1 MKTHY
6 TELEPNI
13 YEKIAQT
20 LQHVTPILD
29 VGCGDGRLVN
39 FLAMKLGKK
48 IFGVDVSGIG
58 FEKAR
63 REAEL
68 KNVSRRV
75 EYVKAD
81 ASHLDAFWDE
91 FFGGIVSVYA
101 LHEFEDP
108 LVVLRE
114 IRRVLK
120 TGGIVV
126 IVDFI
131 KGGEAERLWG
141 ERYYT
146 PTEIESMLKDTGFKE
161 PKLSFLYK
169 DVIFISATKTQHKA
183 TIDGKTE
190 TNI

>member
-1 MKTHY
+1 METQYNKI
-6 TELEPNI
+6 EPNI
-13 YEKIAQT
+13 YGKIAQT

-29 VGCGDGRLVN
+29 VGCGDGRLAN

-48 IFGVDVSGIG
+48 IFGVDISGIG

-63 REAEL
+63 KEAEL
-68 KNVSRRV
+68 KNVSRMV

-81 ASHLDAFWDE
+81 VSHLDAFGDK
-91 FFGGIVSVYA
+91 FFGGVVSVYT

-120 TGGIVV
+120 NGGTVV
-126 IVDFI
+126 VVDFI
-131 KGGEAERLWG
+131 KGGDAERLWG

-146 PTEIESMLKDTGFKE
+146 PTEIESLLTDVGFKE
-161 PKLSFLYK
+161 PKMSLLYK
-169 DVIFISATKTQHKA
+169 DVILISATKT
-183 TIDGKTE
+183 
-190 TNI
+190 

>member
-1 MKTHY
+1 METHY
-6 TELEPNI
+6 NKLEPNI
-13 YEKIAQT
+13 HGKIAQT

-29 VGCGDGRLVN
+29 AGCGDGRLVN

-48 IFGVDVSGIG
+48 IFGVDVSDIG

-68 KNVSRRV
+68 KNVSRMV

-81 ASHLDAFWDE
+81 ASHLDAFGNK
-91 FFGGIVSVYA
+91 FFGGVVSVYT
-101 LHEFEDP
+101 LHEFEKP

-120 TGGIVV
+120 TGGTVV

-131 KGGEAERLWG
+131 KGGDAERLWG

-146 PTEIESMLKDTGFKE
+146 PTEIESMLKNAGFKE
-161 PKLSFLYK
+161 PKMCFLYK
-169 DVIFISATKTQHKA
+169 DVILISATKT
-183 TIDGKTE
+183 
-190 TNI
+190 

>member
-1 MKTHY
+1 METQYNK
-6 TELEPNI
+6 LEPNI

-20 LQHVTPILD
+20 LQHATPILD

-39 FLAMKLGKK
+39 FLAMKLRKK

-63 REAEL
+63 REAEFE
-68 KNVSRRV
+68 NVSRMV

-81 ASHLDAFWDE
+81 AIHLDAFRDE
-91 FFGGIVSVYA
+91 FFGGVVGIYT
-101 LHEFEDP
+101 LHEFEGP

-120 TGGIVV
+120 TGGTVV

-131 KGGEAERLWG
+131 KGGDAEKLWG

-146 PTEIESMLKDTGFKE
+146 PAEIESMLKDAGFKE
-161 PKLSFLYK
+161 PKMSFLYK
-169 DVIFISATKTQHKA
+169 DVILISATKT
-183 TIDGKTE
+183 
-190 TNI
+190 

>member
-114 IRRVLK
+114 IKRVLK
-120 TGGIVV
+120 TGGTVV

-131 KGGEAERLWG
+131 KGGDAERLWG

-146 PTEIESMLKDTGFKE
+146 PPEIESMLKDVGFKE
-161 PKLSFLYK
+161 LKMSFLYK
-169 DVIFISATKTQHKA
+169 DVILISATKT
-183 TIDGKTE
+183 
-190 TNI
+190 

>member
-1 MKTHY
+1 METQY
-6 TELEPNI
+6 NELEPKI

-29 VGCGDGRLVN
+29 VACGDGRLVN
-39 FLAMKLGKK
+39 FLAMKLGRK
-48 IFGVDVSGIG
+48 IVGIDISGIE

-68 KNVSRRV
+68 KNVSHMV

-81 ASHLDAFWDE
+81 ASHLDVFGDKV
-91 FFGGIVSVYA
+91 FGGVASVYA

-108 LVVLRE
+108 LVVLRG
-114 IRRVLK
+114 IRKVLK
-120 TGGIVV
+120 TDGTLV

-131 KGGEAERLWG
+131 KGGDAERLWG

-146 PTEIESMLKDTGFKE
+146 PTEIKSMLKDVGFKE
-161 PKLSFLYK
+161 QKMSFLYR
-169 DVIFISATKTQHKA
+169 DVILISVTKT
-183 TIDGKTE
+183 
-190 TNI
+190 